1 MNQTAPVTLAGQN
14 IAFPGYSEYTPGNAI
29 PFGGPQNFGVLTHD
43 VTKIFGKHSLRFGGQ
58 YTYIQDNRTFGAYEE
73 AIEALG
79 TSTGNDLSNFLSGQ
93 LHIFQ
98 AAVYP
103 QGKFPGQTVTL
114 PVGPPDFS
122 RSNRYKEGALYAQ
135 DSWKLTPRLTVNLGV
150 RWEYFGVQHNNN
162 ASLDAN
168 FYPGAGGITTPAGIA
183 SGTVDTVPNS
193 PNKTLWNP
201 EYHDFAPR
209 LGFAYDIFGD
219 GKTSFRAGYGIGY
232 ERNFGNVT
240 FNIIQ
245 NPPNYAVLA
254 LTSGTAA
261 FPTIPITTNNSG
273 PLAGS
278 SGSVTLPAVTLRAVD
293 PNIKTAYAHNYS
305 ASLEHQFGANII
317 ASESYS
323 GSAGENLYSISYDNL
338 PGMGNAYNNVPC
350 VPGTYGNPG
359 TCTSTINTQYGSIN
373 GRTNGGI
380 SNYNALIS
388 RVITKNF
395 WKTGITVD
403 ANYTWSHAI
412 DNLSDT
418 FSSSANAAV
427 LGFQDP
433 FAPMGDRAN
442 ANFDVR
448 HRVAVSG
455 IWNVPIFKGTSLMD
469 HVLGGWE
476 LAPIFTARTGSPY
489 SLYDCS
495 NAYEICE
502 RAETS
507 GKLSITGTTSVPTAG
522 VPDNYQFYTFP
533 AAITS
538 QVGAWYNPKTGIS
551 DYGPYPSNQ
560 LGRNRF
566 VTPGNWNL
574 NLGAYKNTK
583 VTERYTLQL
592 RLEMYN
598 AFNHANFIVNT
609 GDNDVSS
616 FNAVDGYFNGNRNIQ
631 LGAKI
636 LF

>member
-1 MNQTAPVTLAGQN
+1 
-14 IAFPGYSEYTPGNAI
+14 
-29 PFGGPQNFGVLTHD
+29 
-43 VTKIFGKHSLRFGGQ
+43 
-58 YTYIQDNRTFGAYEE
+58 
-73 AIEALG
+73 
-79 TSTGNDLSNFLSGQ
+79 
-93 LHIFQ
+93 
-98 AAVYP
+98 
-103 QGKFPGQTVTL
+103 
-114 PVGPPDFS
+114 
-122 RSNRYKEGALYAQ
+122 
-135 DSWKLTPRLTVNLGV
+135 
-150 RWEYFGVQHNNN
+150 
-162 ASLDAN
+162 
-168 FYPGAGGITTPAGIA
+168 
-183 SGTVDTVPNS
+183 
-193 PNKTLWNP
+193 
-201 EYHDFAPR
+201 
-209 LGFAYDIFGD
+209 
-219 GKTSFRAGYGIGY
+219 
-232 ERNFGNVT
+232 
-240 FNIIQ
+240 
-245 NPPNYAVLA
+245 
-254 LTSGTAA
+254 
-261 FPTIPITTNNSG
+261 
-273 PLAGS
+273 
-278 SGSVTLPAVTLRAVD
+278 VD